1 MNTLKKQKQKNLI
14 EPFDS
19 FIRAKLRDYVTTT
32 KKFIIPSLTII
43 SDTMSKLGKNSEQII
58 QCDLTS
64 ST

>member
-19 FIRAKLRDYVTTT
+19 FIRAKLRDYVTAT

-43 SDTMSKLGKNSEQII
+43 SDTMSKLGKNSE
-58 QCDLTS
+58 
-64 ST
+64 

>member
-14 EPFDS
+14 QPFDS

-43 SDTMSKLGKNSEQII
+43 SDTMSKLGKKFRVKRSM
-58 QCDLTS
+58 
-64 ST
+64 

>member
-1 MNTLKKQKQKNLI
+1 MQKNLI

-43 SDTMSKLGKNSEQII
+43 SDIMSKLGKNSEQII
-58 QCDLTS
+58 QCDLIS

>member
-19 FIRAKLRDYVTTT
+19 FIRAKLRDYVTAT

-43 SDTMSKLGKNSEQII
+43 SDTMSKLGKKFRVKRSM
-58 QCDLTS
+58 
-64 ST
+64 

>member
-43 SDTMSKLGKNSEQII
+43 SDTMSKLGKNSE
-58 QCDLTS
+58 
-64 ST
+64 